1 LAAGARVL
9 VSGDRSGALRA
20 RVADLL
26 RSRYGARDV
35 LLTDSGTSALRLAIE
50 GAVAGSG
57 RPVALPGYGCY
68 DLASAAEGAGARVA
82 LYDLDPS
89 TLGPAAGAI
98 EALARSRPAAV
109 VVAHLFGYPVDLR
122 AVREAAGDAMLIED
136 AAQGAGGTL
145 DGALLG
151 SFGSVSVLSFGR
163 GKGMTGGGG
172 GALLAHDEQGSAVV
186 AWTRERIGPQ
196 PASRGARPMAALAAQ
211 WLLGRPAL
219 YGIPASLPF
228 LHLGETRY
236 LPPRPPRPAPTS
248 CLAALE
254 RGIEAS
260 DREVEARRRNAER
273 LLDAARPSEHVRT
286 VRPVAGAG
294 PGYLRL
300 PLLVDAEGERSRLSA
315 DGRLLGI
322 TPMYP
327 MTLAELP
334 SLAPFLLERRAA
346 LPGCAALAR
355 SLVSLPTHGL
365 LRERDLRALEAAVG
379 AERGSARQPR
389 SVRSR

>member
-1 LAAGARVL
+1 ML

-35 LLTDSGTSALRLAIE
+35 LLTDSGTGALRLAIE

-89 TLGPAAGAI
+89 TLGPTAGAI
-98 EALARSRPAAV
+98 EGLARSRPAAV
-109 VVAHLFGYPVDLR
+109 VLAHLFGFSVDVR
-122 AVREAAGDAMLIED
+122 AAREAAGDAVLIED
-136 AAQGAGGTL
+136 AAQGAGGRL

-172 GALLAHDEQGSAVV
+172 GVLLAHDERGAAVV
-186 AWTRERIGPQ
+186 AWARARIGPQ
-196 PASRGARPMAALAAQ
+196 TASRGARPLAALTAQ
-211 WLLGRPAL
+211 WLLGRPTL
-219 YGIPASLPF
+219 YGIPASMPF

-236 LPPRPPRPAPTS
+236 LPPRPPLPAS
-248 CLAALE
+248 AACLAALE

-260 DREVEARRRNAER
+260 DREVETRRRHARR
-273 LLDAARPSEHVRT
+273 LLDAAMRSENVRT
-286 VRPVAGAG
+286 VTPVAGSD

-300 PLLVDAEGERSRLSA
+300 PVLVDVQEDRVRLTA
-315 DGRLLGI
+315 DGQRLG
-322 TPMYP
+322 TSAMYP

-334 SLAPFLLERRAA
+334 SLEPFLIEGRRA
-346 LPGCAALAR
+346 LPGSAALAR
-355 SLVSLPTHGL
+355 SVVTLPTHGL
-365 LRERDLRALEAAVG
+365 LSESDLRALERLLG
-379 AERGSARQPR
+379 P
-389 SVRSR
+389 